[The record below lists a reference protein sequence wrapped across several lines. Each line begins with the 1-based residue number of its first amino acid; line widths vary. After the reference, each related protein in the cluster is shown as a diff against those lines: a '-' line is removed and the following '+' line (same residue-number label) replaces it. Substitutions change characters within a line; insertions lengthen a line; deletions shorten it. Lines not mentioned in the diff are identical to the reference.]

1 MLDRVHTQRQQK
13 KTKKVVTIT
22 YLRKKKL
29 NTHNITNNRDNNIP
43 HTIWYFHSFTRFHKV
58 SLSISKSGWRM
69 RGVCEFASVVME
81 CCDIYAYQT
90 EPGGSFVKELYW
102 SELSCNASRIEN
114 RSSDWIEERTK
125 YCAAFWT
132 CYATPS
138 TRSIATG
145 SLMDVDLNNM
155 AVPYIWWLCSV
166 RFFFSFLLNLVL

>member
-1 MLDRVHTQRQQK
+1 
-13 KTKKVVTIT
+13 
-22 YLRKKKL
+22 
-29 NTHNITNNRDNNIP
+29 
-43 HTIWYFHSFTRFHKV
+43 
-58 SLSISKSGWRM
+58 M